1 MTLSAPNAVEP
12 VKRAF
17 LVLEMLNRNRTST
30 LAGMAQATRLPKPT
44 VARMIETLVALGYAT
59 HVSRTLGYRITDR
72 VLVLASGLRFVDH
85 LVDAASKPMDAFTRK
100 TGWPLYLGTLSAGT
114 MIIRYSTAA
123 QSPLSFESPGYGVKF
138 ATFTSA
144 LGRVYFAFCSQRER
158 SRILREIHALDG
170 QRKSVNHQQ
179 IALEQQLVEIRS
191 RGFAATR
198 SSRPSRLNGIAVPIL
213 WGEQV
218 LGAVSLR
225 YPKSAMTEA
234 QAATRWVSKLNALTR
249 QIAEAAYSLETNGN

>member
-1 MTLSAPNAVEP
+1 MTLSTPTAIEP

-17 LVLEMLNRNRTST
+17 LVLEMLNRNRTTT
-30 LAGMAQATRLPKPT
+30 LAGLAQATDLPKPT
-44 VARMIETLVALGYAT
+44 VARMIETLIALGYAT

-85 LVDAASKPMDAFTRK
+85 LVDAASGPMDAFTRE
-100 TGWPLYLGTLSAGT
+100 TGWPLYLGTISAGAI
-114 MIIRYSTAA
+114 MVRYSTAS
-123 QSPLSFESPGYGVKF
+123 QSPLSFERANYDAKLSIF
-138 ATFTSA
+138 ASA

-158 SRILREIHALDG
+158 SMILREISALDG
-170 QRKSVNHQQ
+170 RKKFVAPQRF
-179 IALEQQLVEIRS
+179 ALERQLVEIRS

-213 WGEQV
+213 RGEHV

-225 YPKSAMTEA
+225 YPKSAMSEA
-234 QAATRWVSKLNALTR
+234 QAATRWVSKLNALADE
-249 QIAEAAYSLETNGN
+249 IAEAAYSVEAKH

>member
-1 MTLSAPNAVEP
+1 MTLSTPIAIEP

-30 LAGMAQATRLPKPT
+30 LAGLAQATQLPKPT
-44 VARMIETLVALGYAT
+44 VARMVETLVALGYAT
-59 HVSRTLGYRITDR
+59 HVSRALGYRITDR

-100 TGWPLYLGTLSAGT
+100 TGWPLYLGTISTGA
-114 MIIRYSTAA
+114 MIVRYSTAL
-123 QSPLSFESPGYGVKF
+123 QSPLSFERTNYDAKIPIFS
-138 ATFTSA
+138 SA

-158 SRILREIHALDG
+158 SMILGEIHARGG
-170 QRKSVNHQQ
+170 QQKLVTPQQ
-179 IALEQQLVEIRS
+179 MALERQLVEIRR
-191 RGFAATR
+191 RGFAVTR

-234 QAATRWVSKLNALTR
+234 QAATRWVSKLNALAR
-249 QIAEAAYSLETNGN
+249 QIAEAAYSMETNGN